1 LLIMVAFLADFS
13 GEPALAGFVSQ
24 LLAVVV
30 LMQAVLPM
38 WSTLMSPVH
47 AWVAHALGYEAGLCG
62 TILAT
67 VTAVHL
73 AGALMTVPA
82 LIGVTVGKIQ
92 VNKVTSVKK
101 LAGAMPLVGLNFILS
116 VVVGSV
122 VAIYASKRHA
132 NPMDLTAG
140 LPDSPTLALQTGF
153 CLLVT
158 ELIFYHVHRVFHEN
172 KRLYAKI
179 HKVHHTWPA
188 PVALVAT
195 YAHPIEHVGCNLLSI
210 LTGPLLCGAHPAV
223 ILSYT
228 LIFAVGAHAHH
239 CGYWSD
245 DMGMHDLHHEAFNVN
260 YGNAHIL
267 DYLYGTY
274 RLKKPSQ
281 LLAAAAVQKKTQE
294 AVADSSAAKSEKSD

>member
-1 LLIMVAFLADFS
+1 MVAFLADFS
-13 GEPALAGFVSQ
+13 GEPALAGFISQ

-30 LMQAVLPM
+30 LMQAVLPV
-38 WSTLMSPVH
+38 WSSLMSPLH
-47 AWVAHALGYEAGLCG
+47 AWVARAFGYEAAMVGVVF
-62 TILAT
+62 AT
-67 VTAVHL
+67 VTTVHL

-82 LIGVTVGKIQ
+82 LIGVTFGKIQ
-92 VNKVTSVKK
+92 VTKVASVKK
-101 LAGAMPLVGLNFILS
+101 LAGAMPLVGLNFILG
-116 VVVGSV
+116 VVVGSAV
-122 VAIYASKRHA
+122 LIYAAKGHA
-132 NPMDLTAG
+132 HEPDFTAG
-140 LPDSPTLALQTGF
+140 LPSSPMLALQTGF
-153 CLLVT
+153 SLLVT

-179 HKVHHTWPA
+179 HKIHHTWPA

-195 YAHPIEHVGCNLLSI
+195 YAHPIEHLGCNLLSI
-210 LTGPLLCGAHPAV
+210 FAGPLLCGAHPAV
-223 ILSYT
+223 ILTYT

-260 YGNAHIL
+260 FGNAHIL

-281 LLAAAAVQKKTQE
+281 LLAATVVQKNSCGVT
-294 AVADSSAAKSEKSD
+294 DGSNAAKSEKSE

>member
-1 LLIMVAFLADFS
+1 MVAFLADFS
-13 GEPALAGFVSQ
+13 GEPALAGFISQ

-30 LMQAVLPM
+30 LMQAVLPV
-38 WSTLMSPVH
+38 WTSLMSPLH
-47 AWVAHALGYEAGLCG
+47 AWVARALGYEAGMCG
-62 TILAT
+62 VVFAT
-67 VTAVHL
+67 VTVVHS

-82 LIGVTVGKIQ
+82 LVGVIVGKIQ
-92 VNKVTSVKK
+92 VTKVASAKK

-116 VVVGSV
+116 IVAGS
-122 VAIYASKRHA
+122 AALIYATKDHA
-132 NPMDLTAG
+132 HQTDFTAG
-140 LPDSPTLALQTGF
+140 LPSSPMLAVQTGF

-172 KRLYAKI
+172 KWLYATI

-188 PVALVAT
+188 PVALVST
-195 YAHPIEHVGCNLLSI
+195 YAHPIEHLGCNLLSI
-210 LTGPLLCGAHPAV
+210 FAGPWLCGAHPAV
-223 ILSYT
+223 ILTYT
-228 LIFAVGAHAHH
+228 LIFAIGAHAHH

-245 DMGMHDLHHEAFNVN
+245 DMGMHDMHHEAFNVN

-281 LLAAAAVQKKTQE
+281 LWAPAVVQKK
-294 AVADSSAAKSEKSD
+294 S